1 MTLQEKDNLF
11 YLCTLIEFIGRKT
24 RNHRSYIVKSLG
36 KEGIEKQLYDA
47 EVNHCLSFEQVSDEV
62 IETYSIKDGDYD
74 KIIDCEYSIPSV
86 TSIGKLYAR
95 LIMNYVKNDNIVD
108 EVYNVFTSFISD
120 EISDFRTGVYF
131 ENMSYLQCSYESGY
145 LLD

>member
-47 EVNHCLSFEQVSDEV
+47 EVNHCLSFDQV
-62 IETYSIKDGDYD
+62 
-74 KIIDCEYSIPSV
+74 
-86 TSIGKLYAR
+86 
-95 LIMNYVKNDNIVD
+95 
-108 EVYNVFTSFISD
+108 SD

>member
-47 EVNHCLSFEQVSDEV
+47 EVIHCLSFEQVSDEV
-62 IETYSIKDGDYD
+62 IETYSIKDGDFD
-74 KIIDCEYSIPSV
+74 KIIDCEYSLKRRVLEWRI
-86 TSIGKLYAR
+86 R
-95 LIMNYVKNDNIVD
+95 LI
-108 EVYNVFTSFISD
+108 VY
-120 EISDFRTGVYF
+120 
-131 ENMSYLQCSYESGY
+131 
-145 LLD
+145 

>member
-1 MTLQEKDNLF
+1 
-11 YLCTLIEFIGRKT
+11 
-24 RNHRSYIVKSLG
+24 
-36 KEGIEKQLYDA
+36 
-47 EVNHCLSFEQVSDEV
+47 
-62 IETYSIKDGDYD
+62 
-74 KIIDCEYSIPSV
+74 
-86 TSIGKLYAR
+86 
-95 LIMNYVKNDNIVD
+95 MNYVKNDNIVD